1 MRFLFSNP
9 GSAKGRFLRSSRTGL
24 LIAAA
29 GLALMGAGICRGE
42 IMGKAVNICL
52 ECIGIG

>member
-1 MRFLFSNP
+1 MGN
-9 GSAKGRFLRSSRTGL
+9 FLRSSRAGL

-29 GLALMGAGICRGE
+29 GLAMMGAGICRGE
-42 IMGKAVNICL
+42 MAVVMEKAINICL

>member
-1 MRFLFSNP
+1 MKKELP
-9 GSAKGRFLRSSRTGL
+9 PVTGL

-29 GLALMGAGICRGE
+29 GLALTVIGFYRGE
-42 IMGKAVNICL
+42 ADTVFSNAIRICL